1 MRNERGVRLQS
12 ACHGIKMTSLSPRLV
27 AVVDKFP
34 VLLGAEVSLA
44 LSQAGEDLTSLQ
56 TPQVCTDSPPSTAP
70 GSGLFFLFHPQL
82 GSLLHKLR

>member
-12 ACHGIKMTSLSPRLV
+12 ACHGIKMISFSPGLV
-27 AVVDKFP
+27 AVLDKFP

-44 LSQAGEDLTSLQ
+44 LSQAGEDLTSLLI
-56 TPQVCTDSPPSTAP
+56 PRVCTESQPSTAP
-70 GSGLFFLFHPQL
+70 GSGLFFLFHPQV